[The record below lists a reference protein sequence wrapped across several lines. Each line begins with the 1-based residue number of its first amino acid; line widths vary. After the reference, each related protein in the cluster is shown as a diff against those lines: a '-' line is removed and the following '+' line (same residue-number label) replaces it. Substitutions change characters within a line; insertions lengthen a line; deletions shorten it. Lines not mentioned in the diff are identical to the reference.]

1 MVAPEPFI
9 VIPPVPD
16 SVPAPAILP
25 LHVIRFPPSASVPV
39 SVSVV
44 PTCKALPSVL
54 VPAGIVSGVGKTATP
69 DYPLGA
75 TFAGRAWSEA
85 KLLRIAYAFEQL
97 TLARRMPPGLGC
109 IAP

>member
-1 MVAPEPFI
+1 MVVPEPFI

-54 VPAGIVSGVGKTATP
+54 VPALAVNA
-69 DYPLGA
+69 
-75 TFAGRAWSEA
+75 A
-85 KLLRIAYAFEQL
+85 KLLL
-97 TLARRMPPGLGC
+97 VPGVVSSK
-109 IAP
+109 